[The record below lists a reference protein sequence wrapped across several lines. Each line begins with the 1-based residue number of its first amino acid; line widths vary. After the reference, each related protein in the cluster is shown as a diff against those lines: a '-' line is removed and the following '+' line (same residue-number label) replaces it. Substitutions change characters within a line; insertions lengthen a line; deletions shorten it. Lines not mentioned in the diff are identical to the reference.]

1 MNKTKKA
8 IFESAIKVFS
18 NYGYTG
24 ATMDEVVARAGVAKG
39 SLYYHFKSKEELFIF
54 IIKEGINL
62 INGEIEEAT
71 KDIKDPYE
79 IIKVSA
85 KVQLK
90 YVYENKDLFKVII
103 SQLWGTGER
112 NNMLR
117 EEIKT
122 LIEKSSLK
130 FKAVMDGG
138 FIENDDPMLL
148 SYGLIGVLV
157 SSALYEILNEDQY
170 DHEETVEKFMRYFA
184 VSYTHLRAHET

>member
-24 ATMDEVVARAGVAKG
+24 ATMDDVVARAGVAKG

-54 IIKEGINL
+54 IIKEGRNL
-62 INGEIEEAT
+62 INEEIEEAT
-71 KDIKDPYE
+71 KDVTDPYE

-117 EEIKT
+117 EEIRT
-122 LIEKSSLK
+122 LIDKSSVK

-138 FIENDDPMLL
+138 FIENDDPILL

-157 SSALYEILNEDQY
+157 SSALYEILNEDKY
-170 DHEETVEKFMRYFA
+170 NHEEVVEKFMKYFQYGIN
-184 VSYTHLRAHET
+184 VKR

>member
-1 MNKTKKA
+1 MNKTKEA

-18 NYGYTG
+18 ESGYTG

-62 INGEIEEAT
+62 INQEIEAAT

-103 SQLWGTGER
+103 SQLWGNGER

-138 FIENDDPMLL
+138 FIENDDPTLL

-157 SSALYEILNEDQY
+157 SSALYEIINEDKY
-170 DHEETVEKFMRYFA
+170 DHEEVVEKFMRYLENGIN
-184 VSYTHLRAHET
+184 VKR

>member
-1 MNKTKKA
+1 MNKTKRA

-18 NYGYTG
+18 NNGYTG
-24 ATMDEVVARAGVAKG
+24 ATMDEVVAKAGVAKG

-54 IIKEGINL
+54 IIREGINF
-62 INGEIEEAT
+62 INEEIEEAT

-112 NNMLR
+112 NDILR

-122 LIEKSSLK
+122 LIDKGSLK
-130 FKAVMDGG
+130 FRAVMDEGL
-138 FIENDDPMLL
+138 IEKDDPIFL
-148 SYGLIGVLV
+148 SYGLVGVLV
-157 SSALYEILNEDQY
+157 SSALYEIINEGQY
-170 DHEETVEKFMRYFA
+170 NHEETVEKFMKYFEYGIN
-184 VSYTHLRAHET
+184 VKSK

>member
-62 INGEIEEAT
+62 INEEIEEAT
-71 KDIKDPYE
+71 KGIKDPYE
-79 IIKVSA
+79 TIKVSA

-103 SQLWGTGER
+103 SQLWGTSER
-112 NNMLR
+112 NDILR
-117 EEIKT
+117 EEMRT
-122 LIEKSSLK
+122 LIGKSSLK

-138 FIENDDPMLL
+138 FIEKDDPILL
-148 SYGLIGVLV
+148 SYGLIGVLI
-157 SSALYEILNEDQY
+157 SSALYEILNEGQY
-170 DHEETVEKFMRYFA
+170 DHEEIVEKFMRYLENGIN
-184 VSYTHLRAHET
+184 VKR

>member
-1 MNKTKKA
+1 MNKTKRA

-62 INGEIEEAT
+62 INEEIEQAT
-71 KDIKDPYE
+71 KGIDNPYE

-85 KVQLK
+85 NVQLK

-122 LIEKSSLK
+122 LIDRSSLK
-130 FKAVMDGG
+130 FRAVMDGG
-138 FIENDDPMLL
+138 FIENDDPVLL

-157 SSALYEILNEDQY
+157 SSALYEILNEKQY
-170 DHEETVEKFMRYFA
+170 NHEEIVEKFMKYFEYGIN
-184 VSYTHLRAHET
+184 VKRN

>member
-1 MNKTKKA
+1 MNKTKES

-18 NYGYTG
+18 SNGYTG

-39 SLYYHFKSKEELFIF
+39 SLYYHFKSKEELFMF

-62 INGEIEEAT
+62 INEEIEKA
-71 KDIKDPYE
+71 IKNISDPYE

-117 EEIKT
+117 EEIKHLINSSSRKFQEVMNQG
-122 LIEKSSLK
+122 LIEK
-130 FKAVMDGG
+130 
-138 FIENDDPMLL
+138 EDPEFL
-148 SYGLIGVLV
+148 SYGLLGILV
-157 SSALYEILNEDQY
+157 SSALYEILNEDKY
-170 DHEETVEKFMRYFA
+170 NHEEIIEKFMKYFQHGIN
-184 VSYTHLRAHET
+184 VI

>member
-1 MNKTKKA
+1 MT
-8 IFESAIKVFS
+8 S
-18 NYGYTG
+18 NTSI
-24 ATMDEVVARAGVAKG
+24 DN
-39 SLYYHFKSKEELFIF
+39 
-54 IIKEGINL
+54 EGHITQNL
-62 INGEIEEAT
+62 G
-71 KDIKDPYE
+71 
-79 IIKVSA
+79 
-85 KVQLK
+85 L
-90 YVYENKDLFKVII
+90 KVII

-157 SSALYEILNEDQY
+157 SSA
-170 DHEETVEKFMRYFA
+170 T
-184 VSYTHLRAHET
+184 TT